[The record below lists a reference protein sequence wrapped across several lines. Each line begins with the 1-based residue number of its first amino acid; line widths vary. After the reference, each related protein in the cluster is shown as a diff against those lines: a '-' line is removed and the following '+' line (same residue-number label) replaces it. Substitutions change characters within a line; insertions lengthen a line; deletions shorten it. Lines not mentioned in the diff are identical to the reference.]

1 MMDQEI
7 IHASKTLYQ
16 ADNEKVPVQYG
27 KFGIVNEEDGYRVQ
41 QAVLDLRKEAGE
53 KVAGY
58 KISLSAKIQQS
69 FFKTTT
75 PLYGV
80 MTDKGVWG
88 SDMDLSKFMGPLLE
102 FEIIFKA
109 EERISS
115 DDSVET
121 IMSKCKVATG
131 YEIPDCRYD
140 DWYGNISKFELIA
153 DGAANAGVVA
163 GEYVKRTYQEI
174 DDVMGTVT
182 VDGRP
187 YTQGSSKEVM
197 GHPAYSVQWLAQ
209 KLAETGKAI
218 EPGMFVA
225 SGAVNMPKVIKPGVY
240 VGQFEGLPPVTL
252 NAK

>member
-1 MMDQEI
+1 MMDQEV

-16 ADNEKVPVQYG
+16 ADTDKVPVEYG

-41 QAVLDLRKEAGE
+41 QAVLAIRQDVGE
-53 KVAGY
+53 RVAGY

-69 FFKTTT
+69 FFNTTT

-88 SDMDLSKFMGPLLE
+88 EDLDLSKFMGPLLE

-109 EERISS
+109 EERITA

-121 IMSKCKVATG
+121 IMDKCKVATG
-131 YEIPDCRYD
+131 YEIPDCRYE

-163 GEYVKRTYQEI
+163 GEYVKRTYDEI
-174 DDVMGTVT
+174 DDIMGTVT
-182 VDGRP
+182 VDGKR

-209 KLAETGKAI
+209 KLAETGQAI

-225 SGAVNMPKVIKPGVY
+225 SGAVNMPRVIEPGVY